1 MRVALDIRRAGD
13 FGIGTYLRNILEQL
27 ARQDD
32 GAEYLLIGAR
42 RHFEEVGPL
51 PENFTWLPYD
61 AEPGSLRTHVH
72 LPIVLENHR
81 VDLLHMPW
89 FYAPAIVPCRLV
101 ITMHDLT
108 EIAAPSV
115 GTSPV
120 VRSGRLWFARRALE
134 RADRILA
141 VSESAKRELERVF
154 SVPGS
159 KIEVIYNAVD
169 ERFLAEP
176 LPADADRILE
186 RHAVSG
192 PYILYAGNVRPQ
204 KNLARLIEAFAVVK
218 DELRGDREL
227 GNLKLLVIGD
237 SLAPHPDLRRAV
249 VRTRLREDVRFL
261 GFVPFATLRAF
272 YAKARAFVF
281 PSLYE
286 GFGLPPLEAMANGTP
301 VLASDAS
308 AMPEILGDAAL
319 FVNAENVFD
328 LARGIRQILTE
339 EVLRE
344 ALIRRGYALVHRY
357 SWERS
362 AAQVRAAYESVCS
375 AAGTRR

>member
-42 RHFEEVGPL
+42 RHFDEVGPL

-154 SVPGS
+154 GVPGS

-169 ERFLAEP
+169 ERFLSEP

-218 DELRGDREL
+218 DELKGDSEL

-362 AAQVRAAYESVCS
+362 AAQVRAAYELVCS
-375 AAGTRR
+375 ANGTRR

>member
-1 MRVALDIRRAGD
+1 MRVAMDIRRAGD

-32 GAEYLLIGAR
+32 GTEYSLIGSR
-42 RHFEEVGPL
+42 RHFDELGPL
-51 PENFTWLPYD
+51 PENFTLLPYD

-81 VDLLHMPW
+81 IDLLHMPW
-89 FYAPAIVPCRLV
+89 FYAPAMVPCRLV

-120 VRSGRLWFARRALE
+120 VRSGRLWFARRALD

-141 VSESAKRELERVF
+141 VSQSAKRELEKVF
-154 SVPGS
+154 GVPGE

-169 ERFLAEP
+169 ERFFSEP
-176 LPADADRILE
+176 LPSDADRILE

-218 DELRGDREL
+218 DELRDDLEYH
-227 GNLKLLVIGD
+227 NLKLLVIGD
-237 SLAPHPDLRRAV
+237 ALAPHPDLRRAV
-249 VRTRLREDVRFL
+249 VRARLREDVRFL
-261 GFVPFATLRAF
+261 GFVPFAALRAF

-308 AMPEILGDAAL
+308 AIPEVLGDAAL

-339 EVLRE
+339 GVLRE
-344 ALIRRGYALVHRY
+344 TLVRRGYALVHRY

-362 AAQVRAAYESVCS
+362 AAQVRAVYQSVCS
-375 AAGTRR
+375 APLTRR

>member
-42 RHFEEVGPL
+42 RHFDEVGPL

-154 SVPGS
+154 GVPGS

-169 ERFLAEP
+169 ERFLSEP
-176 LPADADRILE
+176 LPTDADRILE

-218 DELRGDREL
+218 DELKGNSDL

-308 AMPEILGDAAL
+308 AMPEILGDAAASAML
-319 FVNAENVFD
+319 VRPYRKPWD
-328 LARGIRQILTE
+328 S
-339 EVLRE
+339 VLRG
-344 ALIRRGYALVHRY
+344 LI
-357 SWERS
+357 S
-362 AAQVRAAYESVCS
+362 
-375 AAGTRR
+375 